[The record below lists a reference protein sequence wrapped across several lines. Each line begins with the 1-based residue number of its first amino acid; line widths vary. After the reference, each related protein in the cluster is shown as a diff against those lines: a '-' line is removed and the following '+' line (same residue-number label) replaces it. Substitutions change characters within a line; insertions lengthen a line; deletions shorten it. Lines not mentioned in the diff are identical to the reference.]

1 MHRFFDPRPQVP
13 TRQPPR
19 YKLQLLFLLDQELFS
34 FPLTRQA
41 RLNNILVLYV
51 TDAKFCRMTAELVK
65 AFNSLPRKEKTASGM
80 VPNEWH
86 FDIRYV
92 HLEPNPSH
100 ALVFVQPQS
109 QFIHMERL
117 PVGLPHDAS
126 GIVFFPESGKEAAP
140 EAAKTI
146 LYSFVNNMGNNQM
159 MGSRAPPA
167 FAPWKLTTDDRSLA
181 VAVGNELKRL
191 GVRPDALCKIGVSRP
206 SVNRLADTVFTR
218 VFSRMKQYLFSDP
231 TISDVISTPTSIGFE
246 NFKLDDPPLNLH
258 GMNGLPD
265 LLMKYVQLWKNCEP
279 PGPGELDSS
288 AMLAGIQ
295 LGVAMLERKLL
306 EKPEAIIKAQAD
318 RGSPE
323 AALDYGLRC
332 VG

>member
-1 MHRFFDPRPQVP
+1 
-13 TRQPPR
+13 
-19 YKLQLLFLLDQELFS
+19 
-34 FPLTRQA
+34 
-41 RLNNILVLYV
+41 
-51 TDAKFCRMTAELVK
+51 MTAELVK
-65 AFNSLPRKEKTASGM
+65 AFNSLPRKEKTPSGM

-100 ALVFVQPQS
+100 VLVFVQPQS

-117 PVGLPHDAS
+117 PVGLPPDAS
-126 GIVFFPESGKEAAP
+126 GIEFFPESGKEAAP
-140 EAAKTI
+140 EVAKTI

-167 FAPWKLTTDDRSLA
+167 FSPWKLTTDDRSLA

-206 SVNRLADTVFTR
+206 SVNKLADTVFAR
-218 VFSRMKQYLFSDP
+218 VFSRMKQHLFSNP

-258 GMNGLPD
+258 GMNGLAD
-265 LLMKYVQLWKNCEP
+265 LLMKYIQLWKNCEP
-279 PGPGELDSS
+279 PGPGESGSS
-288 AMLAGIQ
+288 AMLADIQ

-306 EKPEAIIKAQAD
+306 EKPEAMIKAQAD

-332 VG
+332 AG